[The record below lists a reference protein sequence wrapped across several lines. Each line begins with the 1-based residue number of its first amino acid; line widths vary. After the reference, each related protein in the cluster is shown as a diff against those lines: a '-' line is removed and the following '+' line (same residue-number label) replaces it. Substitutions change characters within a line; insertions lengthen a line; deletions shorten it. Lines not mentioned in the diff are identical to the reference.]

1 MKTRIVHT
9 RFWKDEYVSNL
20 TAKEKL
26 LFLYLLTNECVNM
39 CGIYELP
46 DKYICVDLGL
56 TLAELEKAKEKF
68 QTDKR
73 FYFDRGWIK
82 IFRHEKYNSYG
93 KGMQEKALAKE
104 KESVPDFMSNT
115 SIDTSMDTSIYTRPN
130 IKRRE
135 REYEREGNI
144 APKKS
149 VLKAPPLSDSDLE
162 DLAKSTGVALPKIK
176 FTYAKVLDYE
186 KAHGKFYKDYKA
198 ATRNFL
204 RNDLKFNQGGVI

>member
-26 LFLYLLTNECVNM
+26 LFIYLLTNECVNM
-39 CGIYELP
+39 CGTYELP

-56 TLAELEKAKEKF
+56 TLPELEKAKEKF
-68 QTDKR
+68 QADKR

-104 KESVPDFMSNT
+104 KDTLPDFMSDT
-115 SIDTSMDTSIYTRPN
+115 SINTSMDTSIYTRPN
-130 IKRRE
+130 TEIRNNNTE
-135 REYEREGNI
+135 I
-144 APKKS
+144 TKKS
-149 VLKAPPLSDSDLE
+149 SSKATPLTDLDLE
-162 DLAKSTGVALPKIK
+162 TLAKSTGIALAKIK

-186 KAHGKFYKDYKA
+186 LTSGKTYKDYKA

-204 RNDLKFNQGGVI
+204 RNDLKFSPGGTI